1 MKEKNQTLSTM
12 IDKSNVEAVNQA
24 NKERDDALNDKKL
37 AIADCE
43 RQIAQI
49 RAETD
54 KEIEKSNEAVK
65 DAIRAKN
72 KAINDLDDKTRL
84 YIGMLSLILII
95 IALKSNWFISDIK
108 DFIVIPFI
116 VIKDAIISY
125 IDWITAPY
133 VFIVFKILSV
143 IGILGALLII
153 FCVVWCIA
161 LSYKEDFDNR
171 HLVIAVVSFAA
182 LCVFG
187 DMIKNVININMIL
200 VFIIIQILMMFLL
213 KYLDSK

>member
-37 AIADCE
+37 VIADCE

-84 YIGMLSLILII
+84 YI
-95 IALKSNWFISDIK
+95 
-108 DFIVIPFI
+108 
-116 VIKDAIISY
+116 
-125 IDWITAPY
+125 
-133 VFIVFKILSV
+133 
-143 IGILGALLII
+143 
-153 FCVVWCIA
+153 
-161 LSYKEDFDNR
+161 
-171 HLVIAVVSFAA
+171 
-182 LCVFG
+182 
-187 DMIKNVININMIL
+187 
-200 VFIIIQILMMFLL
+200 
-213 KYLDSK
+213 